1 MAKQVLQEHVETK
14 PEIMQLLTKVCF
26 KPVRSV
32 KIYQDL
38 KGLQDIEIVRKLILS

>member
-14 PEIMQLLTKVCF
+14 PERMQLLTKVYF

-32 KIYQDL
+32 KKYQDL
-38 KGLQDIEIVRKLILS
+38 KDLQDIKIVRKLILS